1 MKKSIAVFCG
11 SHFSNNP
18 IYADAAH
25 EMGRLLAKRGYRLV
39 YGGSS
44 WGYMGVV
51 AKACLEAG
59 GEVTAVIPT
68 IFSQEVIDSQPV
80 TELVKVVSM
89 AERKHQLALRS
100 DAFIALCG
108 GAGTL
113 DEVTDMMTLNQL
125 SLAGGMS
132 TSREEETS
140 GNEAYRRERPMKM
153 KPIGMLNTN
162 GFFDPFL
169 LQLKRMT
176 DEGLLSPSHHDAVVA
191 SSSPEE
197 LLELIEDFIS
207 QQEEMLNQ

>member
-11 SHFSNNP
+11 SHLASNP

-25 EMGRLLAKRGYRLV
+25 EMGKLLAQRGYRLV

-51 AKACLEAG
+51 AQACLEAG

-80 TELVKVVSM
+80 TELVRVGSM

-132 TSREEETS
+132 TSREEETF
-140 GNEAYRRERPMKM
+140 GNEAYKREKPAKM
-153 KPIGMLNTN
+153 KPIGMLNAN

-169 LQLKRMT
+169 QQLRRMT
-176 DEGLLSPSHHDAVVA
+176 DEGLLNPTHHDAVVA
-191 SSSPEE
+191 SDSPER
-197 LLELIEDFIS
+197 LLEMIEDFIS
-207 QQEEMLNQ
+207 RQETLDH